1 MDELKRS
8 LFEHCMPKMITAL
21 VDFFI
26 VVMMRQ
32 CTQVSLQAILITNN
46 ARNILLV
53 RGSEFN

>member
-53 RGSEFN
+53 